1 MTATFGA
8 FSPVLAREYLATEPE
23 PVRWLW
29 EDFIAEGSL
38 TLLSAYAKVGKST
51 VLAPLILSV
60 VKGQPF
66 LGREAG
72 KAPVLYLAVEE
83 HPRDVR
89 LRLEKFGLTPEDPLH
104 IHSGRLLPE
113 EFPRV
118 AEYVRQEGNKLVVL
132 DTLAGYWDL
141 DDEND
146 NAKVLRAG
154 SPWLDLART
163 AAAVLLVHHDRKSG
177 GEDGKGVRGGSALF
191 GLVDQLITLE
201 RRQGGS
207 ATQRVIKALGRYG
220 PAELVADYV
229 EGRYVPVGGVPER
242 LLNALTTGGGME
254 TLVAAS
260 GLSDSTIM
268 RHIEALGDRVA
279 RQGTGKRGDPFVY
292 QLAA

>member
-1 MTATFGA
+1 
-8 FSPVLAREYLATEPE
+8 
-23 PVRWLW
+23 VRWVG
-29 EDFIAEGSL
+29 EDCIGEGSL

-51 VLAPLILSV
+51 VLAPLIIACVDGLR
-60 VKGQPF
+60 F

-72 KAPVLYLAVEE
+72 EASVLCLAVEE
-83 HPRDVR
+83 HPRYVR

-141 DDEND
+141 DDAND

-177 GEDGKGVRGGSALF
+177 GEGGKGVRGGSALF
-191 GLVDQLITLE
+191 GAVGQPIPLE
-201 RRQGGS
+201 RRPGG
-207 ATQRVIKALGRYG
+207 
-220 PAELVADYV
+220 P
-229 EGRYVPVGGVPER
+229 PP
-242 LLNALTTGGGME
+242 
-254 TLVAAS
+254 
-260 GLSDSTIM
+260 
-268 RHIEALGDRVA
+268 
-279 RQGTGKRGDPFVY
+279 
-292 QLAA
+292 